1 MWRLKEWILFGLL
14 VINYDIFFLSCI
26 PLLVVLLSHTRGK
39 SDLFKLIWTSWHLI
53 ASKSVIG

>member
-1 MWRLKEWILFGLL
+1 MWRLVEWVLFGLL
-14 VINYDIFFLSCI
+14 VINYDIFCPSCL

-39 SDLFKLIWTSWHLI
+39 SDLFKLIWTLWHLI